1 MLVFIHSKNSYS
13 VTINTLELFKYVNG
27 QENKKSRKIKLL
39 PKVCFFARRKLK
51 ERKWENQSYHTLS

>member
-39 PKVCFFARRKLK
+39 PEVCFFARRKLK